1 MKGCCFYAHWFT
13 YSSIYIFTY
22 SFRKVVPTMNKS
34 VKIAHTVKSVSTIF
48 ATHHISHI
56 CITSAIDYHDILHS
70 ISVALDKDYHA

>member
-1 MKGCCFYAHWFT
+1 
-13 YSSIYIFTY
+13 
-22 SFRKVVPTMNKS
+22 MNKS

-70 ISVALDKDYHA
+70 ISIALDKGSDYHA